1 MLQLFSMS
9 MISKLKSF
17 QKFDSTNN
25 CISLRRIVADIKCVK
40 NRYAYWSKIS
50 RLQIR
55 YNIICRWAMKNNR
68 AFCVLIY

>member
-25 CISLRRIVADIKCVK
+25 CISLRRIVADIKCTK
-40 NRYAYWSKIS
+40 NKYAYWSKIS
-50 RLQIR
+50 RLQIDITS
-55 YNIICRWAMKNNR
+55 YVGEQWKITEPS
-68 AFCVLIY
+68 VY